1 MRESESPGAG
11 SEDSY
16 PPYGFDDQQDYEG
29 TYPEEHEMAKDE
41 RVVVLN
47 H

>member
-16 PPYGFDDQQDYEG
+16 PPYGFDDQDYEG
-29 TYPEEHEMAKDE
+29 TYPEEHEMAEDE